1 MDTGL
6 LGLII
11 ILGVIVLSILT
22 KKCVEFMFLGSVL
35 GAVVLYGTD
44 FVTEWVALFS
54 TVVGDATSVWIVLV
68 CGLFGSL
75 IMLLQVS
82 KGSFGFSSAIA
93 KVCDTEKKTL
103 LASFV
108 LGILI
113 FVDDYLNILSIGA
126 CMKGVY
132 DKRKI
137 PRETLAYMLDSTGAP
152 VCVLLPFSTWAV
164 FLASVF
170 YLEDGVLALGYA
182 SGIDAYTAA
191 IPFALYPI
199 IALLV
204 VLLFAL
210 GIIPKLGSMKKAYER
225 VEETGKLYSDSSK
238 KFNHSELEGYV
249 EEGNMWDFIIPMAIL
264 VGIAIV
270 TGDLLLAVIVAI
282 AVCFILYIPRK
293 VIQFNDFFNLLI
305 KGFSEMLPVLTIVLM
320 AFVLEQVLGALGMT
334 EYIISLVEPLLSGA
348 LLPGIVFLL
357 VAFLTFTTGSFW
369 GMCAVVAPIVLPL
382 GVAVDANILLV
393 MGAIISGGAFGSH
406 ACFYADATVLAS
418 QSSGID
424 NLEHAIS
431 QIPYVI
437 IASVL
442 SFIGY
447 IILGVIM

>member
-1 MDTGL
+1 
-6 LGLII
+6 
-11 ILGVIVLSILT
+11 
-22 KKCVEFMFLGSVL
+22 
-35 GAVVLYGTD
+35 
-44 FVTEWVALFS
+44 
-54 TVVGDATSVWIVLV
+54 
-68 CGLFGSL
+68 
-75 IMLLQVS
+75 MLLQVS
-82 KGSFGFSSAIA
+82 RGSYGFSGAIA
-93 KVCDTEKKTL
+93 KICNTERKTL
-103 LASFV
+103 LASFI

-164 FLASVF
+164 FLAGVF
-170 YLEDGVLALGYA
+170 FLEDGVIELGYA
-182 SGIDAYTAA
+182 SGIDAYIAA

-199 IALLV
+199 IALII
-204 VLLFAL
+204 VLLFVFGL
-210 GIIPKLGSMKKAYER
+210 IPKLGSMKKAYDR
-225 VEETGKLYSDSSK
+225 VETTGKLYSDASK
-238 KFNHSELEGYV
+238 KYNHAELEEYV
-249 EEGNMWDFIIPMAIL
+249 EGGNMWDFIIPMAVL

-270 TGDLLLAVIVAI
+270 TGDLLLAVMVAI
-282 AVCFILYIPRK
+282 VVCFVMYIPRK
-293 VIQFNDFFNLLI
+293 IVAFDDFFTLII

-320 AFVLEQVLGALGMT
+320 AFVLEQILSALGMT
-334 EYIISLVEPLLSGA
+334 EFIIHLVEPLLSGA

-418 QSSGID
+418 QSAGID

-442 SFIGY
+442 SFVGY
-447 IILGVIM
+447 LILGFIM